1 MSEERAAAA
10 EWRELHPHLAIAI
23 VGKPIADRTAA
34 PPPPPDRRDDPRFG
48 IFDSP
53 FSAIVLVRV
62 KSDSEIGRA
71 AHNDLL
77 GLIRGTRMPDEARR
91 ELEESESPRARREDT
106 FAELRGLIP
115 EDSRFVLMRGNAE
128 VPANPVRRMAV
139 LAVVANPGL
148 VLGFDYKDK
157 PDDKA

>member
-23 VGKPIADRTAA
+23 IGKPIADRTAA

-77 GLIRGTRMPDEARR
+77 GLVRGTRMPDEARR
-91 ELEESESPRARREDT
+91 ELEESESLRARREDT
-106 FAELRGLIP
+106 FAQLRELIP

>member
-1 MSEERAAAA
+1 MSEEQAAAT

-23 VGKPIADRTAA
+23 VDNPVADRSQ
-34 PPPPPDRRDDPRFG
+34 PPPPGRRDDPRFG

-91 ELEESESPRARREDT
+91 ELEELPRERREDT
-106 FAELRGLIP
+106 FAQLRRLIP

-139 LAVVANPGL
+139 LGVVANPGL

-157 PDDKA
+157 PDADSGETK